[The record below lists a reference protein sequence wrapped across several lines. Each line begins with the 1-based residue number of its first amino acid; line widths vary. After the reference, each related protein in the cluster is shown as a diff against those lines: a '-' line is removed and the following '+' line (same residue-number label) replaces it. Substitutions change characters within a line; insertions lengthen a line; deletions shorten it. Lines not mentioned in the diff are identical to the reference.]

1 MLYFYSYYNNFYEG
15 VYTLYRHKH
24 LPYEVSRPM
33 NEIICIQLKSAKILR
48 QNLVCHSHC
57 HILVELS
64 ISYFR
69 FKPFTRNVT
78 GRLLATVELRSS
90 LEILC
95 SSQTAAVGNLQ
106 SVAPITG
113 RAAGT
118 FSRRTHMN
126 GTTYQQAQEYS
137 ETMAEELLT

>member
-1 MLYFYSYYNNFYEG
+1 M
-15 VYTLYRHKH
+15 YTLYRHKH
-24 LPYEVSRPM
+24 LPYEVSRPI

-48 QNLVCHSHC
+48 QNLVCHSHY
-57 HILVELS
+57 HIFFELS

-95 SSQTAAVGNLQ
+95 SSQTDAVGNLQ

-113 RAAGT
+113 RVAGT
-118 FSRRTHMN
+118 FSRHTHMN

-137 ETMAEELLT
+137 EKMVEELLT